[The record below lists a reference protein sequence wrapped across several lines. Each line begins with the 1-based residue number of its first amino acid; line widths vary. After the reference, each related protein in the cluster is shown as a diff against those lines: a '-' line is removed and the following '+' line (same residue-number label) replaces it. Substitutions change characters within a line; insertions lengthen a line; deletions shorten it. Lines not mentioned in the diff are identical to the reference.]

1 MISDLKDV
9 VNRTLFH
16 LEQTREKFNQLTL
29 GHLSPS
35 VVASHEL
42 THMLRVIEEHLPKYL
57 FLPKAPQMTRYY
69 YKTLTCTTLIEN
81 DKFLTIINI
90 HLLEVNKQY
99 ELFRAHNL
107 AVLYNSTNVLASYV
121 LEIKHIADDMEET
134 EYMLLTEDEANRCS
148 VASSNLCPL
157 IYLLIR

>member
-16 LEQTREKFNQLTL
+16 LEQTREKFNQLAL

-42 THMLRVIEEHLPKYL
+42 THLPNHL